1 MTIIS
6 SPIDINNIPS
16 SISIIIAGAL
26 IAAGIVFE
34 PLVTDRGRF
43 QASPKAWNMV
53 LDTRTGCLYTDGSIR
68 FCPGPPRR

>member
-43 QASPKAWNMV
+43 QASEKVYVV
-53 LDTRTGCLYTDGSIR
+53 LDTRTGCSYLRGSLLN
-68 FCPGPPRR
+68 CPGPPRR